1 MRKMRDLLTCCY
13 FVLGVVLP
21 SWAQGV
27 LENPSAN
34 SFQSG
39 IGMVSGWKCTPG
51 IITIGFDGAAA
62 QVQAAAGTTRAD
74 TAGACGGSANNGF
87 GLLWN
92 FNLLG
97 AGAHT
102 VQVFNNGVPFAS
114 AAFTVTTLGGEFLTG
129 LSGQCDLKGFP
140 QSGQEVLLRWQ
151 ESTQN
156 FVMASVSDG
165 DADAAT
171 GLPTLAQLLAG
182 TWTVVNETT
191 DTTYAGPTASGQVTF
206 FADILTM
213 DAGGFAAAGLVAG
226 SEDSFCLI
234 PEAPIHFK
242 VIGAVGPAQP
252 VLYLSY
258 QGKDRPSGKRT
269 PQDALVT
276 VVQSAKDQ
284 LTMVGRGGCGSLSRP
299 HVSYLTLVQP

>member
-1 MRKMRDLLTCCY
+1 
-13 FVLGVVLP
+13 LP

-39 IGMVSGWKCTPG
+39 IGIVSGWKCSPG
-51 IITIGFDGAAA
+51 TITVQFDGSAS
-62 QVQAAAGTTRAD
+62 QVQAAAGTGRAD
-74 TAGACGGSANNGF
+74 TTGACGGSANNGF
-87 GLLWN
+87 GVLWN

-114 AAFTVTTLGGEFLTG
+114 ASFTVTTLGGEFLTG
-129 LSGQCDLKGFP
+129 VSGQCDLQGFP
-140 QSGQEVLLRWQ
+140 HAGLEVSLQWQ
-151 ESTQN
+151 ESNQN
-156 FVMASVSDG
+156 FVIASASGVDG
-165 DADAAT
+165 DSAT
-171 GLPTLAQLLAG
+171 GLPELAQVLAG

-206 FADILTM
+206 SADTLTM

-226 SEDSFCLI
+226 SEASFCVI

-242 VIGAVGPAQP
+242 VIGTVGPAQP

-258 QGKDRPSGKRT
+258 QGQDRPSGDRT

-276 VVQSAKDQ
+276 VVHSATGQ

-299 HVSYLTLVQP
+299 HISYLTLVQP